1 MRGNDGETLF
11 PFTSAAQI
19 FDEHVLTTRGTEID
33 ITGLSHS
40 LLDDIGPQ
48 QWPCIAG
55 AASGTSRLYQDKK
68 FATPDGRAQF
78 IKLDFKLTAESPD
91 AKFPIR
97 LTTGRLRDQWHGM
110 SRTGR
115 SARLY
120 AHEATPRL
128 LMHASDI
135 ARRNLVDGQLARISS
150 RRGSIVLPIAASD
163 EITPGQAFAA
173 MHWGARSLSHAG
185 VNELMPSAFDATSK
199 QPELKHAAIHVEPAD
214 LPWRLVAMRLAAN
227 EANQSNEWL
236 LHWRNRLTP
245 LLKDFDYAALTL
257 AGRDD
262 AMLKLNI
269 ASAEA
274 LPADA
279 LAAIC
284 SAFEFD
290 LGAMTTYTD
299 NSRRIIKR
307 ADIDKASG
315 QITALL
321 FAGETAAT
329 TWLADLML
337 ARLPLGE
344 SLRYLFA
351 PTAKIPNAPPA
362 ASRTICNCLGI
373 TEAQIL
379 SVIESG
385 ADLTALQSQLKCGT
399 ECGSCLPELKRMTA
413 SARPVTPA

>member
-1 MRGNDGETLF
+1 
-11 PFTSAAQI
+11 
-19 FDEHVLTTRGTEID
+19 
-33 ITGLSHS
+33 
-40 LLDDIGPQ
+40 
-48 QWPCIAG
+48 
-55 AASGTSRLYQDKK
+55 
-68 FATPDGRAQF
+68 
-78 IKLDFKLTAESPD
+78 
-91 AKFPIR
+91 
-97 LTTGRLRDQWHGM
+97 
-110 SRTGR
+110 
-115 SARLY
+115 
-120 AHEATPRL
+120 
-128 LMHASDI
+128 
-135 ARRNLVDGQLARISS
+135 
-150 RRGSIVLPIAASD
+150 
-163 EITPGQAFAA
+163 
-173 MHWGARSLSHAG
+173 
-185 VNELMPSAFDATSK
+185 
-199 QPELKHAAIHVEPAD
+199 
-214 LPWRLVAMRLAAN
+214 MRLAAN
-227 EANQSNEWL
+227 EANESL

-269 ASAEA
+269 ASAET

-299 NSRRIIKR
+299 NSRRIVKH

-321 FAGETAAT
+321 FAGEAAAT
-329 TWLADLML
+329 SWLADLML

-362 ASRTICNCLGI
+362 ASRTICNCLGV

-385 ADLTALQSQLKCGT
+385 ADLPALQSQLKCGT

-413 SARPVTPA
+413 SHQHQLTS